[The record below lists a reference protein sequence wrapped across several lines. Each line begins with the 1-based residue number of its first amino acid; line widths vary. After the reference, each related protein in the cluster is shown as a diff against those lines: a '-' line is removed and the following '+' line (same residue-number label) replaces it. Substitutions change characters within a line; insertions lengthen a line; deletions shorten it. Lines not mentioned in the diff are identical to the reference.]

1 MIHSRHIAA
10 LAACSIVLAL
20 VVVLGLAAPAS
31 SAVPADQ
38 GPTIAANPAPSPEQI
53 HTLIARAIENQ
64 HRDDRALDEFER
76 TEHTITRKG
85 ENGEILTDISERIV
99 PSPAGNIKMRLSEN
113 GVAVTPEAYRH
124 GVEFAVNSLNSAI
137 HPNDHFKEELAKYD
151 KRRHD
156 HAELVDTTVEAF
168 RLTWVGR
175 ETRTEASGPH
185 TYMKFLLD
193 PDPEYKPIN
202 RFATVFQHIHAALW
216 VDEAQAQFARVEADI
231 ATDISFA
238 AGIAGKVYH
247 GGHVVFV
254 QEEVAPGVWLPTQF
268 VYNVDGR
275 KFVTAFGIH
284 EHTDITKFR
293 RVGPPP
299 QAVEIMRNELNA
311 LLAGTA
317 SR

>member
-1 MIHSRHIAA
+1 M
-10 LAACSIVLAL
+10 VLAL
-20 VVVLGLAAPAS
+20 ALVLGKAAPA
-31 SAVPADQ
+31 VPRNQ
-38 GPTIAANPAPSPEQI
+38 GSTITANPAPSPDQI
-53 HTLIARAIENQ
+53 HALIARAIENQ

-76 TEHTITRKG
+76 TEHTVARKA

-124 GVEFAVNSLNSAI
+124 GVELAVNSLSSAM

-156 HAELVDTTVEAF
+156 HAELVDSAVQAF
-168 RLTWVGR
+168 QLTWVGR
-175 ETRTEASGPH
+175 ETRTDASGPH

-202 RFATVFQHIHAALW
+202 RFAAIFQHIHAALW
-216 VDEAQAQFARVEADI
+216 IDEAQAQFARVEADI

-247 GGHVVFV
+247 GGHVLIV
-254 QEEVAPGVWLPTQF
+254 QEEVAPGIWLPTQY

-275 KFVTAFGIH
+275 KFVSAFGIH

-299 QAVEIMRNELNA
+299 QAVEIMRNELNTLA
-311 LLAGTA
+311 AGTPN
-317 SR
+317 R